1 MPALRAGK
9 EQMYMNNADDITNEE
24 FDTKSLYQI
33 GYGLYVLTTRDGDKD
48 NGCIVNTVMQVTST
62 PPLIA
67 VVVSKQ
73 NYTCGLIKKT
83 GKLNI
88 NSLSESTP
96 HISIIRIKRE
106 LLLMRLQLTS
116 VVVQQMFLWFR
127 TTFRP

>member
-1 MPALRAGK
+1 MPVLRAGK

-73 NYTCGLIKKT
+73 NYTCGLIQKQA
-83 GKLNI
+83 
-88 NSLSESTP
+88 S
-96 HISIIRIKRE
+96 
-106 LLLMRLQLTS
+106 
-116 VVVQQMFLWFR
+116 
-127 TTFRP
+127 